1 MIVKITRGR
10 SVPRL
15 VSYLF
20 GPGKANEHYD
30 QRVIALAASL
40 EETPIGELLSREQ
53 VRDLSRG
60 IDAIRIAHRIPA
72 GPPAPLRAKALA
84 GGPELPGLG
93 VGELEKEPK
102 VPAGHVWHLS
112 LTNPAGDRVLEDF
125 EWRWIAEGAMEA
137 MGFTEASGKAPVRWV
152 AVRHGLSPNGNDH
165 LHIAVTLV
173 RDDGTR
179 ASVFRDYKTMSA
191 YAATVEREHWLS
203 VVDGRRTAGL
213 PGVSRGEMEKANREG
228 RAEPVRT
235 RWARIV
241 REAAVNTRDEAEFV
255 RRLRQTGLTVR
266 PRFAD
271 GGRDAVVG
279 FSVGVKDKSDKT
291 ILYGGG
297 SLAPDLSLPR
307 LREFW
312 ESSPRS
318 TQAAVMAWRGAK
330 REGGRETLRLPSVE
344 STRQAA
350 ALIDQAYKT
359 LRDMP
364 PDDHE
369 QWASVA
375 REVAG
380 VYAAWSRRVEGKI
393 PGPLARAADALA
405 RTAQVAPNTPSPVRS
420 PKRGYRSAAMVAAQ
434 GTNHEESGPGWT
446 QLLAQLNRTLRLL
459 ARVHEV
465 RGELRQADQ
474 LWAIEGDL
482 EALCKRGG
490 ARPRGD
496 RQRGSRG
503 PGSARGAARA
513 AEYEDE
519 EAQARRRQMPG
530 PDRGMGR

>member
-20 GPGKANEHYD
+20 GPGRANEHSD
-30 QRVIALAASL
+30 QRVIGLSASL
-40 EETPIGELLSREQ
+40 EETPIGERLSSEQ
-53 VRDLSRG
+53 VRDISRG

-93 VGELEKEPK
+93 VGEVEKEPK

-112 LTNPAGDRVLEDF
+112 LTNPVGDRVLEDF

-137 MGFTEASGKAPVRWV
+137 MGFTEAAGKAPVRWV
-152 AVRHGLSPNGNDH
+152 AVRHGLSANGNDH

-203 VVDGRRTAGL
+203 VVEGRGTAGL
-213 PGVSRGEMEKANREG
+213 PGVSRGEMEKATREG

-241 REAAVNTRDEAEFV
+241 REVAVNSKDEGEFV
-255 RRLRQTGLTVR
+255 RRLRRTGLTVR
-266 PRFAD
+266 PRFAE
-271 GGRDAVVG
+271 GHRDTVVG
-279 FSVGVKDKSDKT
+279 YAVGVKDQSGKT
-291 ILYGGG
+291 IYYGGG

-312 ESSPRS
+312 EASPRS
-318 TQAAVMAWRGAK
+318 TQEAVGAWQGAK
-330 REGGRETLRLPSVE
+330 REGGRETMRLTSVE
-344 STRQAA
+344 EARRAA
-350 ALIDQAYKT
+350 AVIDKTYKV
-359 LRDMP
+359 LREIP
-364 PDDHE
+364 PEDRV

-380 VYAAWSRRVEGKI
+380 VYAAWSRRVEGKV

-405 RTAQVAPNTPSPVRS
+405 RSAQVPAKTPSPVRS
-420 PKRGYRSAAMVAAQ
+420 PKRGFRSAAFVVAQ
-434 GTNHEESGPGWT
+434 GTSHEESGPGWT

-465 RGELRQADQ
+465 RGELHQADQ
-474 LWAIEGDL
+474 LWAIERDL
-482 EALCKRGG
+482 QTLCQRGG

-496 RQRGSRG
+496 PQRGSRG
-503 PGSARGAARA
+503 PESARAAARA

-530 PDRGMGR
+530 PAAGLGR